1 MYFPF
6 PYFLSASQVFPLKG
20 VIFSLKMCSQR
31 DFICEIQQRL
41 KGVQIHHAETTSI
54 NINENGLVK
63 PTSVISSSSGRIY
76 KLDAKIDDVQKGL
89 GVVRKAFELRKESM
103 VLDYQCPLAV
113 KIYPVAHL
121 RTSRVGDDFI
131 QEIANHHLASKLAT
145 ENFIEGIVPFLEC
158 LFNDD
163 CLMMVMPFYNRKD
176 LFYYLTQNSGLI
188 PVDEVKPIFRR
199 IVNAVAMLHENGYI
213 HRDISCENIYFHSE
227 SESSNSSESCKRL
240 KKELDNTF
248 DLGDFGMS
256 SEVAAVSTLSQ
267 DLGKPSYKSP
277 QLVSKTLASVE
288 DWKSNDVWGLGVVLY
303 LLLMKAFPFSQART
317 QDPLFLDRVVKGK
330 FEFRARQELSR
341 SCYEPHR
348 KDMEERLLGIQLVQR
363 ILALKIEDRPSAA
376 SIRGDNWLKEDFAS
390 VFKNPPAFCGNFAF
404 NPPTEMQQQFVL
416 LMDEAVAQERIAI
429 AESLADAT
437 SSTVEPGSN
446 THEAA

>member
-1 MYFPF
+1 
-6 PYFLSASQVFPLKG
+6 
-20 VIFSLKMCSQR
+20 MCSQR

-41 KGVQIHHAETTSI
+41 KGVQIHQAETTSI

-63 PTSVISSSSGRIY
+63 ATSVISSSSGRIY

-103 VLDYQCPLAV
+103 ALDYQCPLAV

-131 QEIANHHLASKLAT
+131 QEIANHSLASKLAT

-158 LFNDD
+158 IFNDD

-199 IVNAVAMLHENGYI
+199 LVNAVAMLHENGYI

-277 QLVSKTLASVE
+277 QLVSKTLASAE

-303 LLLMKAFPFSQART
+303 LLLMKAFPFSQARP

-341 SCYEPHR
+341 SCYDPHR

-363 ILALKIEDRPSAA
+363 ILALKIEDRPSA
-376 SIRGDNWLKEDFAS
+376 STLRVDPWLKEDFAS

-416 LMDEAVAQERIAI
+416 LMDEAVAHERIAI

-437 SSTVEPGSN
+437 SSSEPGSN